1 MMLKTIVLEDEDLI
15 AQDLAQT
22 LRELGHEVCGIAHQ
36 VAELASLMQQHTPDL
51 VTIDVNL
58 GERHDG
64 IGVATVLE
72 AAGPLPIV
80 FVTGAAD
87 EQEQEEMRCIEG
99 AALVLKP
106 FTRETLKAAIELAVA
121 RAQEAK
127 ES

>member
-22 LRELGHEVCGIAHQ
+22 LRDLGHEVCGIAHR
-36 VAELASLMQQHTPDL
+36 VVELAPLMQQHAPDL

-58 GERHDG
+58 GDRRDG

-87 EQEQEEMRCIEG
+87 EQEQEEMRTIEG
-99 AALVLKP
+99 AALVFKP
-106 FTRETLKAAIELAVA
+106 FTRETLKAAIDLALA
-121 RAQEAK
+121 RTREAK

>member
-1 MMLKTIVLEDEDLI
+1 MRLKTIVLEDDDLI

-22 LRELGHEVCGIAHQ
+22 LRDLGHEVCGIAHQ
-36 VAELASLMQQHTPDL
+36 VAELAPLMRRHMPDL

-58 GERHDG
+58 GERRDG

-106 FTRETLKAAIELAVA
+106 FTPETLKAAIDLAVA
-121 RAQEAK
+121 RAREGRAG
-127 ES
+127 